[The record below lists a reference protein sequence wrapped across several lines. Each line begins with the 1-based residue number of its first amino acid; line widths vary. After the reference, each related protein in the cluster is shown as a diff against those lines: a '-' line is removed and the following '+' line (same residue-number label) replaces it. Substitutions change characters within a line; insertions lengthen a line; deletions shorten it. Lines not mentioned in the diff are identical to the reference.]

1 MSFGFQPASAS
12 HFGTRLLPV
21 LRVSKLSF
29 SFFPSIGCELSAV
42 SFLSLTPFPATLTS
56 PLQIAENPT
65 TLSSAFATLTNRVK
79 HKSFVCHSYKKHP
92 GWGAA
97 MFNFFVAQTSVCA
110 LLRQS
115 TSERSEA
122 KDPYELKDH
131 SVPVTSHKSAVTASA
146 LSLPP
151 ATSHQ
156 SQITKSRRIH
166 TSEKRTHN
174 PFRIRTSKTQ
184 DLKPFRI
191 RTYEKTGVGGPFH
204 LSP

>member
-1 MSFGFQPASAS
+1 VSFGFQPASAS

-131 SVPVTSHKSAVTASA
+131 SVPVTSHKSQSRPRLSLFHQPQVTSHKSLSPVESTLPKNAPITRLESA
-146 LSLPP
+146 LPK
-151 ATSHQ
+151 H
-156 SQITKSRRIH
+156 
-166 TSEKRTHN
+166 RT
-174 PFRIRTSKTQ
+174 
-184 DLKPFRI
+184 
-191 RTYEKTGVGGPFH
+191 
-204 LSP
+204 